1 MAEKCLKV
9 AAVEKK
15 LNTYHREIERRWR
28 KSVNKVPNGTSGRVL
43 GKRDT
48 ENDAGNHQNIAI
60 QNKISICYRFL
71 FFSVE
76 NNNFSPRNSNEKSMK
91 INKCH

>member
-1 MAEKCLKV
+1 MAEQFLKV

-15 LNTYHREIERRWR
+15 PATYHREIERRWC

-43 GKRDT
+43 GKWDT

-60 QNKISICYRFL
+60 QNKISIFYRFL
-71 FFSVE
+71 YFLVE
-76 NNNFSPRNSNEKSMK
+76 NSNFHREIPMK
-91 INKCH
+91 IDKYQ